1 MTTETLAAETMAEAQ
16 ARLSK
21 MGVGGGETITP
32 AVWKAEIIGAKLDIT
47 RKRAVR
53 SDKGVPRESFYVSIP
68 GVRFDMK
75 EHEGFVAFGLW
86 LDAQTEPLGHPTSL
100 AIGEIIRQL
109 LSEID
114 RLRAK

>member
-1 MTTETLAAETMAEAQ
+1 MTAQAAPETLSPEQMEQAQGRLQSILSAAEKA
-16 ARLSK
+16 SN
-21 MGVGGGETITP
+21 TP
-32 AVWKAEIIGAKLDIT
+32 VPEPPKPGIV
-47 RKRAVR
+47 RKPL